1 MPLPIIPLCWLT
13 FAAFWIF
20 RSRAVKATVERASK
34 SEMLAYR
41 IPTLVGALLIYLSWR
56 LPGPLGLRVNP
67 DSASFL
73 AAADLLCLAG
83 LVGALWSRVALAGN
97 WSNDPT
103 FKKGHEL
110 IERGPYHWVRHP
122 IYTAVLLM
130 CLGSA
135 LAAGALRQLA
145 GPAGPVGRFPD
156 QAAPGGGDPAAP
168 FSQGLPGLHATG
180 QGARAFRVLR
190 RPPAAR
196 TGFGS

>member
-1 MPLPIIPLCWLT
+1 MPFPIIPLCWLT

-135 LAAGALRQLA
+135 LAAGALGSWLGLLVLFAGFLIKLRQEEAILL
-145 GPAGPVGRFPD
+145 RHFPRAYPD
-156 QAAPGGGDPAAP
+156 YMRRVKALVP
-168 FSQGLPGLHATG
+168 F
-180 QGARAFRVLR
+180 VY
-190 RPPAAR
+190 
-196 TGFGS
+196 